1 MFITKSSTLQHF
13 TSVWSNFICDW
24 SSNLNLLLVKTLN
37 SSFFFAQNRKRD
49 SVLHSPFCVSSSS
62 GHIQEKVNMENI
74 RNAMPCMCE
83 DRVLRQN

>member
-1 MFITKSSTLQHF
+1 MFITNSSTLQHF

-24 SSNLNLLLVKTLN
+24 SCNLNLLLVKIFN
-37 SSFFFAQNRKRD
+37 SSFYSHKTERGL
-49 SVLHSPFCVSSSS
+49 VLHSPFCVSSSS

-74 RNAMPCMCE
+74 RNAMLCMCV